1 MDQEN
6 GSKIKIQIGDL
17 KTPHHTL
24 SVRVCSMAWGRT
36 ARITHELS
44 LSLLVGRAVARSGLQ
59 ICLEA
64 KHWLPSNML
73 PTLLKVLPVHW
84 VTLTLLR

>member
-24 SVRVCSMAWGRT
+24 SVRVLGVWSRK
-36 ARITHELS
+36 ARITRS
-44 LSLLVGRAVARSGLQ
+44 LEACIAS
-59 ICLEA
+59 CLE
-64 KHWLPSNML
+64 
-73 PTLLKVLPVHW
+73 V
-84 VTLTLLR
+84 